1 MSRICRLFLYAA
13 LLVVVAAPDERAVA
27 QGVSSSVTGT
37 VRDTSDAV
45 VPGATVTL
53 TNDDTDVAFVQVSS
67 STGAYTFEAVPSGRY
82 SVRVELD
89 GFKAFLSTSNRVAVG
104 EPTTINAV
112 LQPGELTDTVQVT
125 ASAEVV
131 QVSSSGNLGTVV
143 DQRTIEAMPIVGGR
157 GRNPLDLVKLQP
169 GVVSGANTGG
179 GTHVHGARDRSWN
192 FTLDGID
199 INETSAGGSNFSPLR
214 TNPDA
219 ISEFKV
225 LTGGFTAEFG
235 RNSGGQVA
243 MVTRSGTN
251 QFKGTGFYLLRRPD
265 LNANEWENNIDGI
278 GKRQEELD
286 IAGFSLGGPVR
297 RGQTFFFTNVQTL
310 NGSRTLNQTRTVY
323 TEAARQGIWRYVVN
337 GRNFPA
343 GTANPSVDASG
354 NVLPGV
360 ATGSYNIGANDP
372 NRIGL
377 SPVTTGIANSAPLPN
392 NFNVGDGLNT
402 AGYTWQPEEREEQYD
417 ILARVDHAFTTRHS
431 AFARVAWG
439 RQDTLCDSGNGGLPA
454 FPGTPCLV
462 NTKRNPLNAAASW
475 RASLGSRLVN
485 EFVVGRNQF
494 AFDFVNPLADADRLS
509 FTGTRISLP
518 EAYTL
523 GNLRR
528 LSTWQVVNNT
538 TYVRANHTIKGG
550 LNVRYQR
557 HEDVRGS
564 VAGANVNPQA
574 NFSTGINVVDPVQ
587 FGLPTNMN
595 IAIDRNNMQQDINF
609 LLGRIGSLSQGFVSS
624 GSAYAAGG
632 TPFVFDARFPEIDL
646 YLQDNWKLRPNLTID
661 AGLRWEMKLNPR
673 NPDGLIRR
681 PSQRVAAGEPATNAL
696 TWVDRPLYDN
706 DLDNLAPSLGF
717 AWDPQ
722 NDGKS
727 VVRGNYRIAYDR
739 INTFLLSSSIFQ
751 SIPGITAAVANV
763 EFGQGGGRIGGQ
775 PSLQPTATPDQFL
788 SPAPVGNASIR
799 VMDTTFE
806 SPLTHGWSVGYQ
818 REVWSRTVVEANYI
832 GRRASGLFGAYD
844 ANQADIRGNGF
855 VDAFNVVRNGGQSA
869 LINQLMGPDAR
880 RGANETGS
888 DAMRRLFPAELTLNS
903 VAAVAANLAT
913 RVQGGQQLTT
923 LAGLGPHFFYA
934 YPQFLGGMIV
944 VDSNDWSRYHG
955 LELTLQRRFGQG
967 LGYLLGYTLS
977 TSNDTRSY
985 DPTFTVV
992 STGAA
997 QSASSTPFDI
1007 NNRSL
1012 NYAPSDFDRR
1022 HVVQASV
1029 VSELPIGH
1037 GRRWGANMPRVL
1049 DAIVGGWEAATI
1061 VVWQSGRP
1069 LTVYAGASTLSNV
1082 VQTPANCDGCS
1093 RTIGDVFDDAT
1104 GVKFF
1109 FDESAR
1115 GRFSGPD
1122 AGAFSNVG
1130 RNYFIGPQGI
1140 NVDLALSKRFRVVGN
1155 QSLDIRADVTNLTN
1169 TPTFGFPT
1177 TTLTAATFGRIRNS
1191 VTSLS
1196 RKVQVGVRY
1205 SF

>member
-1 MSRICRLFLYAA
+1 M
-13 LLVVVAAPDERAVA
+13 AAPAEHAAA

-37 VRDTSDAV
+37 VRDTSGAV

-53 TNDDTDVAFVQVSS
+53 INDDTDVAFVQASS
-67 STGAYTFEAVPSGRY
+67 SAGAYTFEAVPSGLY

-89 GFKAFLSTSNRVAVG
+89 GFKAFLSTGNRVAVG

-112 LQPGELTDTVQVT
+112 LEPGALTDTVEVT
-125 ASAEVV
+125 ASAQTV

-157 GRNPLDLVKLQP
+157 GRNPLDLVKIQP

-219 ISEFKV
+219 IAEFKV
-225 LTGGFTAEFG
+225 LTGSFTAEFG

-243 MVTRSGTN
+243 MVTRQGTN
-251 QFKGTGFYLLRRPD
+251 QFKGTGFYLLRRPN
-265 LNANEWENNIDGI
+265 LNANEWENNIDSI

-286 IAGFSLGGPVR
+286 IAGFSLGGPLR
-297 RGQTFFFTNVQTL
+297 RGQTFFFTNLQTL
-310 NGSRTLNQTRTVY
+310 TGTRTLNQTRTVY
-323 TEAARQGIWRYVVN
+323 TEAARRGLWRYVVN

-343 GTANPSVDASG
+343 GTANASVDANG

-360 ATGSYNIGANDP
+360 PIGTYNIAASDP
-372 NRIGL
+372 DRIGL
-377 SPVTTGIANSAPLPN
+377 NPVTAALIGSTPLPN
-392 NFNVGDGLNT
+392 NFSVGDGLNT
-402 AGYTWQPEEREEQYD
+402 AGYTWQPEEREKQLD
-417 ILARVDHAFTTRHS
+417 ILARVDHAFNNRHNV
-431 AFARVAWG
+431 FARVAWG
-439 RQDTLCDSGNGGLPA
+439 RQDTLCDGVNGGLA
-454 FPGTPCLV
+454 VFPGTPCLV
-462 NTKRNPLNAAASW
+462 DTKRNPLNGAVSW

-494 AFDFVNPLADADRLS
+494 AFDFVSLLAEPNRLS

-518 EAYTL
+518 EDYTL

-538 TYVRANHTIKGG
+538 TYVRGTHTVKGG
-550 LNVRYQR
+550 VNVRYQR

-574 NFSTGINVVDPVQ
+574 NFATGVNVVDTVR

-595 IAIDRNNMQQDINF
+595 IAVDQVNIQQDINF
-609 LLGRIGSLSQGFVSS
+609 LLGRIGSLSQGFVSQ
-624 GSAYAAGG
+624 GTAYAPGG

-673 NPDGLIRR
+673 NPEGLIRR

-696 TWVDRPLYDN
+696 TWVDQPLYSN

-717 AWDPQ
+717 AWDPGG
-722 NDGKS
+722 DGTS
-727 VVRGNYRIAYDR
+727 VVRGNYRVAYDR

-763 EFGQGGGRIGGQ
+763 EYGQGGGRIGGQ
-775 PSLQPTATPDQFL
+775 PSLQPTATPDAFL
-788 SPAPVGNASIR
+788 APAPVGNASIR

-818 REVWSRTVVEANYI
+818 REVWSRTVLEANYV

-844 ANQADIRGNGF
+844 ANQVDIRGNGF
-855 VDAFNVVRNGGQSA
+855 LDAFNTVRNGGQSA
-869 LINQLMGPDAR
+869 LINQLMAPDTR

-888 DAMRRLFPAELTLNS
+888 DAMRRLFPSELTLNS

-913 RVQGGQQLTT
+913 RVQGGRQLTT
-923 LAGLGPHFFYA
+923 LAGLSPYFFSA

-955 LELTLQRRFGQG
+955 LELTLQRRFGG
-967 LGYLLGYTLS
+967 GFGYLLGYTLS
-977 TSNDTRSY
+977 KSNDTRSY
-985 DPTFTVV
+985 DPAFTVV

-1022 HVVQASV
+1022 HVLQASV

-1037 GRRWGANMPRVL
+1037 GRRWGANLPRVL

-1061 VVWQSGRP
+1061 VVWQAGRP
-1069 LTVYAGASTLSNV
+1069 LTVYAGANTLSNV
-1082 VQTPANCDGCS
+1082 VQTPANCEACS
-1093 RTIGDVFDDAT
+1093 GTLGEVFDDVT

-1109 FDESAR
+1109 FDDAAR
-1115 GRFSGPD
+1115 ARFSGPA
-1122 AGAFSNVG
+1122 AGEFSNVG
-1130 RNYFIGPQGI
+1130 RNYFVGPPGF
-1140 NVDLALSKRFRVVGN
+1140 NVDLAVSKRFRVVGTHAI
-1155 QSLDIRADVTNLTN
+1155 DVRADVTNLTN

-1191 VTSLS
+1191 VASLS
-1196 RKVQVGVRY
+1196 RKVQVGLRY

>member
-1 MSRICRLFLYAA
+1 MSTRLNVLLAA
-13 LLVVVAAPDERAVA
+13 TLLVSAFVTADSARA
-27 QGVSSSVTGT
+27 QGVSSSVTGA
-37 VRDTSDAV
+37 VHDTSGAV

-53 TNDDTDVAFVQVSS
+53 VNDETDVAFVQAS
-67 STGAYTFEAVPSGRY
+67 STAGLYTFEAVPSGLY

-89 GFKAFLSTSNRVAVG
+89 GFKTFLSTGNRVAIG
-104 EPTTINAV
+104 EPTTIHAV
-112 LQPGELTDTVQVT
+112 LEPGELTDTVQVT
-125 ASAEVV
+125 ASAETV

-199 INETSAGGSNFSPLR
+199 INETSAGGGNFSPLR
-214 TNPDA
+214 ANPDSIA
-219 ISEFKV
+219 EFKI
-225 LTGGFTAEFG
+225 LTGNFTAEFG

-243 MVTRSGTN
+243 MVTRQGTN
-251 QFKGTGFYLLRRPD
+251 QFKGTGFYMLRRPD
-265 LNANEWENNIDGI
+265 LNANEWQNNIDNI
-278 GKRQEELD
+278 GKRQEALD

-310 NGSRTLNQTRTVY
+310 NGTRTLDQTRTVY

-343 GTANPSVDASG
+343 GTPNASVDANG
-354 NVLPGV
+354 AVAPGV
-360 ATGSYNIGANDP
+360 AIGTYNIAASDP
-372 NRIGL
+372 DRVGL
-377 SPVTTGIANSAPLPN
+377 HPVTTGLISGTPLPN

-417 ILARVDHAFTTRHS
+417 IVARVDHTFNNRHN
-431 AFARVAWG
+431 AFARIAWG
-439 RQDTLCDSGNGGLPA
+439 RQDTLCDGVNGGLA
-454 FPGTPCLV
+454 VFPGTPCLV
-462 NTKRNPLNAAASW
+462 DTKRSPLNGAASW
-475 RASLGSRLVN
+475 RASLGGRLVN

-494 AFDFVNPLADADRLS
+494 GFDFVNPIADASRLS
-509 FTGTRISLP
+509 FTGARISLP
-518 EAYTL
+518 EVYTR
-523 GNLRR
+523 GNRR
-528 LSTWQVVNNT
+528 QLSTWQVVNNT
-538 TYVRANHTIKGG
+538 TYVRGTHTVKGG

-557 HEDVRGS
+557 HEDIRGS

-574 NFSTGINVVDPVQ
+574 NFALGINVVDPVR

-609 LLGRIGSLSQGFVSS
+609 LLGRIGSLSQGFVST
-624 GSAYAAGG
+624 GSAYAPGG
-632 TPFVFDARFPEIDL
+632 TPFEFDARFPEIDL
-646 YLQDNWKLRPNLTID
+646 YIQDNWKLRPNLTID
-661 AGLRWEMKLNPR
+661 AGLRWEAKLNPR
-673 NPDGLIRR
+673 NPNGLIRR

-696 TWVDRPLYDN
+696 TWVDQPLYDN
-706 DLDNLAPSLGF
+706 DLDNFAPSLGF

-722 NDGKS
+722 GDSKS
-727 VVRGNYRIAYDR
+727 VVRGNYRVAFDR

-751 SIPGITAAVANV
+751 SIPGITAAVADV
-763 EFGQGGGRIGGQ
+763 EYGQGGGRIGDQ
-775 PSLQPTATPDQFL
+775 PSLQPTASPEQFL

-799 VMDTTFE
+799 VMDTTFDT
-806 SPLTHGWSVGYQ
+806 PVTHGWSLGYQ
-818 REVWSRTVVEANYI
+818 REVWSRTVLEVNYI
-832 GRRASGLFGAYD
+832 GRRANGLFGAYD

-855 VDAFNVVRNGGQSA
+855 IDAFNVVRNGGESA
-869 LINQLMGPDAR
+869 LINQLMGADTR
-880 RGANETGS
+880 RLANETGS
-888 DAMRRLFPAELTLNS
+888 AAMRRLFPTELTLNS
-903 VAAVAANLAT
+903 AAAVAANLAT

-934 YPQFLGGMIV
+934 YPQFLGGMVV
-944 VDSNDWSRYHG
+944 VDSNDWSRYNAM
-955 LELTLQRRFGQG
+955 ELTLQRRFGQG
-967 LGYLLGYTLS
+967 FGYLLGYTLAKS
-977 TSNDTRSY
+977 MDTRSY
-985 DPTFTVV
+985 DPAFTVV

-1007 NNRSL
+1007 NNRGL

-1022 HVVQASV
+1022 HVLQASF
-1029 VSELPIGH
+1029 VSELPVGR
-1037 GRRWGANMPRVL
+1037 GRRWGGNMPAVL
-1049 DAIVGGWEAATI
+1049 DALVGGWEAAGI

-1069 LTVYAGASTLSNV
+1069 MTVFAGANTMSNL
-1082 VQTPANCDGCS
+1082 VQTPANCSGCS
-1093 RTIGDVFDDAT
+1093 PTLGQVFDDAT

-1109 FDESAR
+1109 FDEAAR
-1115 GRFSGPD
+1115 GQFSGPA
-1122 AGAFSNVG
+1122 AGEFSDVG
-1130 RNYFIGPQGI
+1130 RNFFVGPQSF
-1140 NVDLALSKRFRVVGN
+1140 NLDLAVSKRFRTVGS
-1155 QSLDIRADVTNLTN
+1155 QSLDVRVDVTNLTN

-1196 RKVQVGVRY
+1196 RKVQIGLRY

>member
-1 MSRICRLFLYAA
+1 MSRICRLFLCAA

-27 QGVSSSVTGT
+27 QGVSSRVTGT

-112 LQPGELTDTVQVT
+112 LEPGELTDTVQVT

-323 TEAARQGIWRYVVN
+323 TEAARQGIWRYVMN

-439 RQDTLCDSGNGGLPA
+439 RQDTLCDGGNGGLPV

-494 AFDFVNPLADADRLS
+494 AFDFVNPLAEANRLS
-509 FTGTRISLP
+509 LTGTRISLP
-518 EAYTL
+518 EDYTL

-538 TYVRANHTIKGG
+538 TYVRGNHTIKGG

-564 VAGANVNPQA
+564 VAG
-574 NFSTGINVVDPVQ
+574 
-587 FGLPTNMN
+587 
-595 IAIDRNNMQQDINF
+595 
-609 LLGRIGSLSQGFVSS
+609 
-624 GSAYAAGG
+624 G
-632 TPFVFDARFPEIDL
+632 T
-646 YLQDNWKLRPNLTID
+646 
-661 AGLRWEMKLNPR
+661 
-673 NPDGLIRR
+673 
-681 PSQRVAAGEPATNAL
+681 
-696 TWVDRPLYDN
+696 
-706 DLDNLAPSLGF
+706 
-717 AWDPQ
+717 
-722 NDGKS
+722 
-727 VVRGNYRIAYDR
+727 
-739 INTFLLSSSIFQ
+739 
-751 SIPGITAAVANV
+751 
-763 EFGQGGGRIGGQ
+763 
-775 PSLQPTATPDQFL
+775 
-788 SPAPVGNASIR
+788 
-799 VMDTTFE
+799 
-806 SPLTHGWSVGYQ
+806 
-818 REVWSRTVVEANYI
+818 
-832 GRRASGLFGAYD
+832 
-844 ANQADIRGNGF
+844 
-855 VDAFNVVRNGGQSA
+855 
-869 LINQLMGPDAR
+869 
-880 RGANETGS
+880 
-888 DAMRRLFPAELTLNS
+888 
-903 VAAVAANLAT
+903 
-913 RVQGGQQLTT
+913 
-923 LAGLGPHFFYA
+923 
-934 YPQFLGGMIV
+934 
-944 VDSNDWSRYHG
+944 
-955 LELTLQRRFGQG
+955 
-967 LGYLLGYTLS
+967 
-977 TSNDTRSY
+977 
-985 DPTFTVV
+985 
-992 STGAA
+992 
-997 QSASSTPFDI
+997 
-1007 NNRSL
+1007 
-1012 NYAPSDFDRR
+1012 
-1022 HVVQASV
+1022 
-1029 VSELPIGH
+1029 
-1037 GRRWGANMPRVL
+1037 
-1049 DAIVGGWEAATI
+1049 
-1061 VVWQSGRP
+1061 
-1069 LTVYAGASTLSNV
+1069 
-1082 VQTPANCDGCS
+1082 
-1093 RTIGDVFDDAT
+1093 
-1104 GVKFF
+1104 
-1109 FDESAR
+1109 
-1115 GRFSGPD
+1115 
-1122 AGAFSNVG
+1122 
-1130 RNYFIGPQGI
+1130 
-1140 NVDLALSKRFRVVGN
+1140 
-1155 QSLDIRADVTNLTN
+1155 
-1169 TPTFGFPT
+1169 
-1177 TTLTAATFGRIRNS
+1177 
-1191 VTSLS
+1191 
-1196 RKVQVGVRY
+1196 
-1205 SF
+1205 